1 MEYYLAFKRNEIL
14 CDSASTRFLEKS
26 SSWRQEVDGGCRG
39 LGDVDGELGAR
50 VSVGEDEQIL
60 ETSSGDGCK
69 TLSALNST
77 DTYS

>member
-1 MEYYLAFKRNEIL
+1 METGSRWWA
-14 CDSASTRFLEKS
+14 
-26 SSWRQEVDGGCRG
+26 GPG
-39 LGDVDGELGAR
+39 LGDGIGELGAR

-69 TLSALNST
+69 TLEALNST

>member
-26 SSWRQEVDGGCRG
+26 SSWRQEVDGGCRDWG
-39 LGDVDGELGAR
+39 TGWGVRGQR

-60 ETSSGDGCK
+60 ETSSGDG
-69 TLSALNST
+69 L
-77 DTYS
+77 